1 MELLDKAK
9 SLRKNSTCMEI
20 KIWNSLRSRRF
31 QGFKFRRQSP
41 FGNYIVD
48 FVCIE
53 KKLIIEIDGGQH
65 NEWRQNEYD
74 NRRTDYLNNLGYE
87 VLRFWNNEV
96 QQQFD
101 VVMDVI
107 YKYLMNDV

>member
-31 QGFKFRRQSP
+31 QGFKFRRQCP
-41 FGNYIVD
+41 FGHYIVD

-53 KKLIIEIDGGQH
+53 KS
-65 NEWRQNEYD
+65 
-74 NRRTDYLNNLGYE
+74 
-87 VLRFWNNEV
+87 
-96 QQQFD
+96 
-101 VVMDVI
+101 
-107 YKYLMNDV
+107 